1 MEITA
6 ELPDEEVESAIET
19 WADSNLDSYIESY
32 LENNDVPNE
41 IIESCTRTLLDNYAA
56 AGGACETAKAFEAAV
71 NKVLEKGDYVRT
83 HIKPS
88 RDVLQD
94 MVVTELARTFYDMET
109 ILKNKENA
117 ARNAELQ

>member
-19 WADSNLDSYIESY
+19 WADSNLDSHIESY

-41 IIESCTRTLLDNYAA
+41 VIESCTRNLLENYAA
-56 AGGACETAKAFEAAV
+56 AGGACSTAEAFEAAV
-71 NKVLEKGDYVRT
+71 DKVLDKRGVIGS

-117 ARNAELQ
+117 ARNAELK

>member
-19 WADSNLDSYIESY
+19 WADSNLDSHIESY

-41 IIESCTRTLLDNYAA
+41 IIESCTRNLLENYAT
-56 AGGACETAKAFEAAV
+56 AGGACSTAEAFEAAV

-117 ARNAELQ
+117 ARNAELK

>member
-6 ELPDEEVESAIET
+6 ELPDEEIESAIET
-19 WADSNLDSYIESY
+19 WADSNLDSAIESY

-41 IIESCTRTLLDNYAA
+41 VIESCTRNLLENYAA
-56 AGGACETAKAFEAAV
+56 AGGACSTAEAFEAAV

-88 RDVLQD
+88 HDVLQD

>member
-41 IIESCTRTLLDNYAA
+41 IIESCTRNLLENYAT
-56 AGGACETAKAFEAAV
+56 AGGACSTAEAFEAAV
-71 NKVLEKGDYVRT
+71 GMVLDKRS

-94 MVVTELARTFYDMET
+94 MVVTELGRAFYDMET

>member
-41 IIESCTRTLLDNYAA
+41 VIERCTRNLLENYAA
-56 AGGACETAKAFEAAV
+56 AGGACSTAEAFEAAV

-117 ARNAELQ
+117 VRNAELQ

>member
-19 WADSNLDSYIESY
+19 WADSNLDSHIESY
-32 LENNDVPNE
+32 
-41 IIESCTRTLLDNYAA
+41 LLDNYAA

>member
-41 IIESCTRTLLDNYAA
+41 VIESCTRNLLDNYAA
-56 AGGACETAKAFEAAV
+56 AGGACSTAEAFEAAV

-117 ARNAELQ
+117 VRNAEL

>member
-41 IIESCTRTLLDNYAA
+41 VIESCTRNLLDNYAA
-56 AGGACETAKAFEAAV
+56 AGGACSTAEAFEAAV